1 MTFETIMTLTATEK
15 RASKRLPQNIPIQ
28 FTTTN
33 TDAGGDAFPERQN
46 ATIIDISATGMGIFT
61 TTHIT
66 TGQFVDFV
74 KDQPHWELPPK
85 GLVVWCLK
93 HGTGFRVGLEFVME

>member
-1 MTFETIMTLTATEK
+1 MTLAGNEK
-15 RASKRLPQNIPIQ
+15 RASKRLPQNLPIQ
-28 FTTTN
+28 FTIA
-33 TDAGGDAFPERQN
+33 DATARELQERQN

-66 TGQFVDFV
+66 TGQFIDFV
-74 KDQPHWELPPK
+74 KDQPHWELPPQ